1 MGGKPLVPAVG
12 ALCRVASVTAA
23 LALTG
28 LAAGCASDS
37 GGSSSGGAVES
48 FFRAGA
54 EDKGTID
61 PELLKAEAPC
71 PQVRILAG
79 TESIRR
85 GDPNVANAD
94 ADADLRWQASISKT
108 ARECKP
114 GADGVTLMRVG
125 VSGRIVQG
133 VRGAPDRVELPV
145 RVAVREGGEVTYSR
159 LHNVTIARSG
169 VSQDWAFV
177 DESVVVKNPRGA
189 EIVVG
194 FDG

>member
-1 MGGKPLVPAVG
+1 MGGKPLVSAVG
-12 ALCRVASVTAA
+12 ALCRAASVTAA

-61 PELLKAEAPC
+61 PDLLRPDAPC

-79 TESIRR
+79 TGAIRR
-85 GDPNVANAD
+85 GDPNATDAA
-94 ADADLRWQASISKT
+94 ADADLRWQASITRT

-114 GADGVTLMRVG
+114 GDGGTLMRVG
-125 VSGRIVQG
+125 VSGRIVEG

-159 LHNVTIARSG
+159 LHNVTVARSG

-177 DESVVVKNPRGA
+177 DENVLVKDPARA